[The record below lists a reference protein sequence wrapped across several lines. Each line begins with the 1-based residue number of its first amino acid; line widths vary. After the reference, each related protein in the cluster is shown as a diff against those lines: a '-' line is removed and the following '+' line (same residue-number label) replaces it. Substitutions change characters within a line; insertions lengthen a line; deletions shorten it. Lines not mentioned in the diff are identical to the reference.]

1 MSSAKKRKQRT
12 VAKTLA
18 SSPSSTSRR
27 CSICGRK
34 LPAGSPA
41 ASCPVCL
48 LRIALDPGNSGDE
61 LRGNVAKSAISL
73 AEASPRR
80 FGHYEIL
87 IRPDGSLHEL
97 GHGAMGITF
106 KAIDLN
112 LRIPVA
118 LKVLNLQLFQEE
130 LARRRFFREARSAAS
145 VRHPNVASVYHLGS
159 REREI
164 FYAMEFVEG
173 ETLENLIKSSGRVE
187 PILALEIAGQ
197 VAAGLAAVHQQN
209 LVHRDIKPN
218 NIVVGL
224 EERSVRVTKII
235 DLGLAKTINDP
246 QSQTAISI
254 PGAFAGTPGFASPE
268 QFAALAVDIRSDL
281 YSLGAT
287 LWMMLTGGAPFSGT
301 PSEVMY
307 QHLHSPLPLE
317 RLEGVPQPIVVLLE
331 ALLEKDPRR
340 RLQSPAKLLE
350 VMPIIVHA
358 IHAGL
363 PINSQNLRKLP
374 EEQVAAHPKPVADLS
389 AYDLYLR
396 GMALMELLDPEA
408 NEKAGELF
416 KKAVEQEPNFA
427 LGYTG
432 LAYLFLEQEGF
443 RGEKRLLDSAVESAR
458 RAIALD
464 PGEVRSYT
472 TLARAYNRKGWYSQ
486 CDEALR
492 KALELEPNDDT
503 ANALAAIRSLSRHQ
517 FIEAYHLFLKAHV
530 LNPKET
536 WRTYYVTEILF
547 RADMADLAERWMQ
560 RALDRE
566 TSPQLH
572 HLMECYHAMWRHRFI
587 EARVG
592 FMQLPPETHLA
603 ARLQSTTYS
612 VSDGLLYCAIG
623 LEDWPAV
630 VGTCNTQLENDPENF
645 WARTYLALGLRL
657 VGRPSEARQISE
669 EVLKRGL
676 ERLERPAQPDI
687 PWDVPLYVAWGYR
700 FAGRQHEAYRYLG
713 QYLAHRTLLH
723 LPLGLDNPVLDEFK
737 HDPEFN
743 TILTD
748 LKQKLELARRAIREH
763 EAAVNQGIVSANGL
777 AALRQN

>member
-1 MSSAKKRKQRT
+1 MNSAKKKKKRAEAET
-12 VAKTLA
+12 TA
-18 SSPSSTSRR
+18 SIPPSAIPPSTTRR

-34 LPAGSPA
+34 LPGGPA

-48 LRIALDPGNSGDE
+48 LRIALDPGDSGDE
-61 LRGNVAKSAISL
+61 LGGSLTESMISTP
-73 AEASPRR
+73 EASPR

-87 IRPDGSLHEL
+87 THPDGSLHEL

-159 REREI
+159 RGREI
-164 FYAMEFVEG
+164 FYAMEFVDG
-173 ETLENLIKSSGRVE
+173 ETLERFIKRAGRIE
-187 PILALEIAGQ
+187 PKLALEIAGQ

-209 LVHRDIKPN
+209 LVHRDIKPS
-218 NIVVGL
+218 NIMVYL
-224 EERSVRVTKII
+224 EGGSARVTKII
-235 DLGLAKTINDP
+235 DLGLAKAVNDP
-246 QSQTAISI
+246 HPQTAISI

-268 QFAALAVDIRSDL
+268 QFAGLGVDIRSDL
-281 YSLGAT
+281 YSLGAM
-287 LWMMLTGGAPFSGT
+287 LWMMLTGKAPFSGS
-301 PSEVMY
+301 PAEVMY
-307 QHLHSPLPLE
+307 QHLHSSLPLE

-340 RLQSPAKLLE
+340 RVQSPAKFLE
-350 VMPIIVHA
+350 VMPTIKGA
-358 IHAGL
+358 INAGL
-363 PINSQNLRKLP
+363 AINSQSLRKLP
-374 EEQVAAHPKPVADLS
+374 AEQVTAQEKVADLG

-408 NEKAGELF
+408 NEKAGELL
-416 KKAVEQEPNFA
+416 KKAVEQQPNFA
-427 LGYTG
+427 LGYMG
-432 LAYLFLEQEGF
+432 LACLFLEQEGF

-472 TLARAYNRKGWYSQ
+472 TLARAYYRKGWYSQ

-492 KALELEPNDDT
+492 KALELGPNDDT
-503 ANALAAIRSLSRHQ
+503 ANALAGIRAMSRHQ
-517 FIEAYHLFLKAHV
+517 FIEAYDLFRKAYV

-536 WRTYYVTEILF
+536 WRIYYVTEILF
-547 RADMADLAERWMQ
+547 RADMPDLGGKWMR
-560 RALDRE
+560 RALDQE
-566 TSPQLH
+566 TSPQLY

-587 EARVG
+587 DARAG
-592 FMQLPPETHLA
+592 FLQLPPETHLA
-603 ARLQSTTYS
+603 PRLQSTTYS

-623 LEDWPAV
+623 LGDWPAIV
-630 VGTCNTQLENDPENF
+630 NTCDARLETDRENF
-645 WARTYLALGLRL
+645 WARTYLALGLQM
-657 VGRPSEARQISE
+657 VGRPTEAREMSE

-687 PWDVPLYVAWGYR
+687 PWDVPLYVAWAYR
-700 FAGRQHEAYRYLG
+700 FAGRQHEAYRYLD

-723 LPLGLDNPVLDEFK
+723 LPLGLGNPILDGFK
-737 HDPEFN
+737 NDPEFR
-743 TILTD
+743 TILAD
-748 LKQKLELARRAIREH
+748 LKQKLEVARRSIREH
-763 EAAVNQGIVSANGL
+763 EAAATQG
-777 AALRQN
+777 